1 MKHFLLLLFSFQLWA
16 QAPKLDQ
23 EKEMELVDLKN
34 VKDVLKKDGLLEEA
48 KKKQVEVKKI
58 QTLRHKT
65 NRELYNWPS
74 EDEFWFF
81 ATEYWMVK
89 EVSVLKWDIDKPD
102 YGLDKSLSQLL
113 RQIGLA
119 KKKFRIMGMNT
130 NSPAHLGLAWMSDE
144 YCLVFSIPFVRSMD
158 LSKLEISLLLLQDM
172 LRVDEGWLKESIRP
186 ESLKGLLG
194 SNFQGTKPDLSPVY
208 QVAKNYRTFLSEKGF
223 SFQQQ
228 FKITKT
234 MSSLLRPHPELWN
247 AYVRLLGKMDRLVK
261 SQAAFSSYS
270 KMYPSPEMQIRW
282 LAPEEKAL

>member
-1 MKHFLLLLFSFQLWA
+1 MSVLLFLLSLQLFA

-23 EKEMELVDLKN
+23 EKELEVVDFKN
-34 VKDVLKKDGLLEEA
+34 VKDVLKKDGLFEEA
-48 KKKQVEVKKI
+48 KKKQTEVKKI
-58 QTLRHKT
+58 QELRVKT
-65 NRELYNWPS
+65 NRELYNWPG

-102 YGLDKSLSQLL
+102 YGLDKSLTQLL
-113 RQIGLA
+113 KQVGLA
-119 KKKFRIMGMNT
+119 QKKFRIMGLNANT
-130 NSPAHLGLAWMSDE
+130 PAHLGLAWMSDE
-144 YCLVFSIPFVRSMD
+144 YCLLFSIPFVRSMD

-186 ESLKGLLG
+186 ENLKTLVGT
-194 SNFQGTKPDLSPVY
+194 NFEGKKPDLSPVF
-208 QVAKNYRTFLSEKGF
+208 QVAKNYRSFLDEKGF

-228 FKITKT
+228 FEITKK
-234 MSSLLRPHPELWN
+234 MNSLLKTQPELWN
-247 AYVRLLGKMDRLVK
+247 AYVRLLGKMDRLIK
-261 SQAAFSSYS
+261 SQGAFADYV